1 MNLPGKPSLNV
12 RFVFHIYLVRL
23 AHDHHDHHDVVVN
36 LPNDQNW
43 HIFLR
48 VGSDRV
54 CTQGVTIGRS
64 QAVQGRLAKAVLCI
78 KPAQPLESS
87 VAKKQSLDQH
97 EGAF

>member
-1 MNLPGKPSLNV
+1 MTTMTLSLSLKEFAKNLIKICIL
-12 RFVFHIYLVRL
+12 
-23 AHDHHDHHDVVVN
+23 
-36 LPNDQNW
+36 
-43 HIFLR
+43 FLR
-48 VGSDRV
+48 VGSDGV

-78 KPAQPLESS
+78 KQAQPLESS